1 MYTVGSAFYCQS
13 IHEITELDFQ
23 FILQFG
29 LQASDNGGKCQIQF
43 FILRVPVRERWLG
56 GEKKESSERQVGGDD

>member
-1 MYTVGSAFYCQS
+1 MYTVGSAFYSQS
-13 IHEITELDFQ
+13 IHEIAEFDFQ

-43 FILRVPVRERWLG
+43 FILCVAVWKRRLGG
-56 GEKKESSERQVGGDD
+56 GEKSSEKQVGGDD